1 MALVIDIDDS
11 DFQKT
16 LDALSKQLD
25 SIGRGALMDMADAL
39 LALAR
44 LEVPH
49 DTGRLQLTGNAY
61 WDVDSSAVAF
71 DTDYASYVHE
81 GIRADGSHRILNYQK
96 GRKKKFLEDPL
107 KMNLSK
113 WLDVAQLTL
122 NNALS

>member
-16 LDALSKQLD
+16 LDALTKQLD

-49 DTGRLQLTGNAY
+49 DSGRLQLTGNAY
-61 WDVDSSAVAF
+61 WDGDSSAVAF

-81 GIRADGSHRILNYQK
+81 GIRADGTHRIRNYQK
-96 GRKKKFLEDPL
+96 GRKKKYLEDPL

-113 WLDVAQLTL
+113 WLDVAQLSL

>member
-39 LALAR
+39 LTLAR

-81 GIRADGSHRILNYQK
+81 GIRADGTHRIRNYQK

>member
-1 MALVIDIDDS
+1 MALKIDIDDS

-16 LDALSKQLD
+16 LDALTKQLD

-39 LALAR
+39 LTLAR

-49 DTGRLQLTGNAY
+49 DTGRLQTTGNAY
-61 WDVDSSAVAF
+61 WDGDSSAVAF

-81 GIRADGSHRILNYQK
+81 GIRADGTHRIRNYQK

-113 WLDVAQLTL
+113 WLDVAQQSL

>member
-16 LDALSKQLD
+16 LDALTKQLD

-49 DTGRLQLTGNAY
+49 DSGRLQLTGNAY
-61 WDVDSSAVAF
+61 WDGDSSAVAF

-81 GIRADGSHRILNYQK
+81 GIRADGTHRIRNYQK
-96 GRKKKFLEDPL
+96 GRKKKYLEDPL

>member
-16 LDALSKQLD
+16 LDALTKQLD
-25 SIGRGALMDMADAL
+25 NIGRGALMDMADAL
-39 LALAR
+39 LVLAR

-49 DTGRLQLTGNAY
+49 DSGRLQTTGNAY
-61 WDVDSSAVAF
+61 WDGDSSAVAF

-81 GIRADGSHRILNYQK
+81 GIRADGTHKIRNYQK

-107 KMNLSK
+107 KMNLTK
-113 WLDVAQLTL
+113 WLDVAQLSL